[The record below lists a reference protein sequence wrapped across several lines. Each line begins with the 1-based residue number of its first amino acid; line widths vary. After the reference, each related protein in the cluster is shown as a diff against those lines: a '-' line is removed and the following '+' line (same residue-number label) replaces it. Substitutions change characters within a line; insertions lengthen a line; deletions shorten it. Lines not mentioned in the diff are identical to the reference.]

1 MGGPRETSL
10 RMCSSFIKDW
20 LQWLND
26 SKPPKGPRSGFD
38 YAHLILKLL
47 DHEVRFHD
55 GDAWDCAKGRGVAM

>member
-47 DHEVRFHD
+47 DHEVRSRIQD
-55 GDAWDCAKGRGVAM
+55 VWVSERRKL